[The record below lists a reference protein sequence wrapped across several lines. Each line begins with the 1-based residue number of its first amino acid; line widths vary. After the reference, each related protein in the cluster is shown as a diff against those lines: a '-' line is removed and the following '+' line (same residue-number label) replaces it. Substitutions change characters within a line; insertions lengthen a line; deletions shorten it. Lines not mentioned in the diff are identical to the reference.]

1 MSDVNISLDK
11 TKTEVVIVS
20 GDVEL
25 RYARKHP
32 EDGSIHIAR
41 KNLPSVRIP
50 FEQWGSL
57 ESVLSN
63 FRSVTSWMNASVEL
77 EKS

>member
-11 TKTEVVIVS
+11 TKTEVIITS

-25 RYARKHP
+25 RYARRRP

-50 FEQWGSL
+50 FEQWDSL
-57 ESVLSN
+57 ESVLTN
-63 FRSVTSWMNASVEL
+63 FRSVTSWMNASDEL
-77 EKS
+77 GK

>member
-1 MSDVNISLDK
+1 MSDTNISLDK

-25 RYARKHP
+25 RYTRKHP

-57 ESVLSN
+57 ESVLGN
-63 FRSVTSWMNASVEL
+63 FRSVTSWMNASDEL
-77 EKS
+77 GK